1 MKSPNRIVG
10 WLKDLGA
17 YAAVRPY
24 EPFPGFF
31 LSGYTLVLLVLLFP
45 RLFLQWPGY
54 TALARDGASTGD
66 GRFLIDASLPLA
78 SLYISMILLKLNRQR
93 CRAVQLAMA
102 ANSVH
107 RYPLIGALFF
117 IIQFPLLILLYQPQ
131 DDFVYAL
138 TSHFWVVAYC
148 MPWFAYLAANSFSII
163 ASAAD
168 AWLPS
173 RTQSSE

>member
-1 MKSPNRIVG
+1 MTVLSRFLR

-31 LSGYTLVLLVLLFP
+31 LSGYALVLLVLLWP
-45 RLFLQWPGY
+45 QTFLHWPGY
-54 TALARDGASTGD
+54 TALARDGASAGD

-78 SLYISMILLKLNRQR
+78 LLYIGMIVLRLRRQR
-93 CRAVQLAMA
+93 CRAVQQAMA
-102 ANSVH
+102 SNSVH
-107 RYPLIGALFF
+107 RYPLVGALFF

-138 TSHFWVVAYC
+138 TGNFWVLAYC

-163 ASAAD
+163 VSAAD
-168 AWLPS
+168 AWLLK
-173 RTQSSE
+173 RAQSFE